1 MKAKYLVIW
10 FLVFSNVMLAKDK
23 GESPYFDII
32 SGSSGAENLP
42 LLSTSANV
50 EIDGVIAD
58 LKITQVYINTGN
70 SPIEAVYTFPASS
83 RAAVYFMKMTI
94 KDRVIISK
102 ITEKKEAERI
112 YNEAKK
118 EGKSA
123 SLLTESRPN
132 VFTMN
137 VANIMPGDTIAI
149 EFKYTEILEPEE
161 GIYEFVFPA
170 VVGPRYRGN
179 IEKSDP
185 TPDVIYKDIKDK
197 AIYKYDINIKIN
209 AGVPLSFLK
218 CETHKIITKS
228 INENVKEIKL
238 EDDINN
244 GNRDFVLQY
253 KIQGENIQTGMIL
266 TENGDENFFLM
277 MLQPPRRVNNADIL
291 PKEYI
296 FLVDISGSQEGF
308 PLDISK
314 KLMAQVLDKLRTS
327 DMFNIIVFS
336 DSYRYIFSESEYA
349 TDDNIE
355 KAKEYIKNLKTEG
368 GTNILQALN
377 YAMESQTH
385 SGYSKIIAVLTDGFV
400 ENEIETFVY
409 VNENLNKVNIFGFGI
424 GTSVNRYYI
433 DGLAR
438 VGMGES
444 FFALNQSS
452 ADSLINEFIKYTD
465 SPIMK
470 DIKIDYGDFWAS
482 ETFPEK
488 IPDLF
493 ASRPIIVI
501 GKWKKPMKG
510 TILVKG
516 KTPNEDLH
524 ANIYL
529 DKFGELYTGEGL
541 KYLWARK
548 KVELYSDLATFSRG
562 DEYKDEITDLGLK
575 YSLLTKYTSFVAVD
589 SEVRNQSGTMN
600 TVNQPV
606 PQPEG
611 VSGSS
616 YQYSSKSSVGSSI
629 PTSSDLSGSYPDMEN
644 PLIPTYEAPPVYF
657 GTVFGMS
664 FFNMDNK
671 FDYDNRAL
679 LSGELPAVN
688 GHSYHYGLT
697 FFDFFGEPISSYL
710 NYTLSLTYNSNYLSA
725 SGSIINPAMN
735 NRLLNFSGNEQ
746 DSLTTSLKYNNETE
760 FSNLGLDFMLSYI
773 IINNLSLNLDFGFQ
787 FIIKDKIVESLEIT
801 DPQSQLTFKEPENT
815 QLENENKKL
824 MFINEDIPN
833 MNLFQMPVSLGINYD
848 LLYLRS
854 IFRFNYNLGTNLFN
868 FQKDINNDYLF
879 HRVRLFWI
887 YAF

>member
-1 MKAKYLVIW
+1 MYLVIW
-10 FLVFSNVMLAKDK
+10 FLLVTFAAQAKDK

-32 SGSSGAENLP
+32 SGGSGVESLP

-70 SPIEAVYTFPASS
+70 SPIEAIYTFPASS

-112 YNEAKK
+112 YTEAKK

-132 VFTMN
+132 IFTMN

-149 EFKYTEILEPEE
+149 EFKYTEILEPKE

-170 VVGPRYRGN
+170 VVGPRFKGN
-179 IEKSDP
+179 IAKSEP

-197 AIYKYDINIKIN
+197 ALYKYDINIKIN

-218 CETHKIITKS
+218 CETHKIIIKN

-238 EDDINN
+238 EDVINN

-277 MLQPPRRVNNADIL
+277 MLQPPRRVNNAEIL

-377 YAMESQTH
+377 YAMESQAH

-589 SEVRNQSGTMN
+589 SEIRNQTSTIN

-611 VSGSS
+611 VKPMVSAYSASSSSGG
-616 YQYSSKSSVGSSI
+616 YSGGND
-629 PTSSDLSGSYPDMEN
+629 PEN
-644 PLIPTYEAPPVYF
+644 PLIPTYEAPPVYL
-657 GTVFGMS
+657 GTIFGMS

-671 FDYDNRAL
+671 FDYDNKFL

-688 GHSYHYGLT
+688 GHSYHCGLT
-697 FFDFFGEPISSYL
+697 FLQYIGRDIISSRAFA
-710 NYTLSLTYNSNYLSA
+710 SFSMTYNSNYLSA
-725 SGSIINPAMN
+725 SGNLINPGMN
-735 NRLLNFSGNEQ
+735 NRLLNFNGNES
-746 DSLTTSLKYNNETE
+746 DSLTTSLMYNNETE

-773 IINNLSLNLDFGFQ
+773 IINNLSLNLELGFQ

-801 DPQSQLTFKEPENT
+801 DPHSQLTFKEQMNT
-815 QLENENKKL
+815 QLENEKGKL
-824 MFINEDIPN
+824 LLINGDIPN
-833 MNLFQMPVSLGINYD
+833 MNLFQMPVSLGLNYD
-848 LLYLRS
+848 LLWGRS
-854 IFRFNYNLGTNLFN
+854 ILRLNYNIGTNLFN

-879 HRVRLFWI
+879 HRVRLYWI